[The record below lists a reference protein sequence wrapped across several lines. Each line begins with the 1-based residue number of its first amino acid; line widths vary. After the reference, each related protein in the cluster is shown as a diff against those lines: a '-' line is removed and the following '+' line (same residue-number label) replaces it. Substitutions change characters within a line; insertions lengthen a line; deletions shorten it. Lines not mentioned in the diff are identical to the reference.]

1 MPEYVMSAAGD
12 DNAVGT
18 AAAPFRTIERG
29 IQKLSGPGD
38 VLVIRGGVYPER
50 MNLICKK
57 GDANAPIQ
65 IRGEAGGA
73 GVRDRPESTCPSN
86 RPTSGWPATA
96 SGARR
101 KRSTRTPTQR
111 STSPRESSRMVKTT
125 ASGTA
130 HSSTAPPTRG

>member
-65 IRGEAGGA
+65 IRGEAGEQVFATGPSRRVRA
-73 GVRDRPESTCPSN
+73 TGRLPGGRQQRVAPGERGRPGRPPRGVHLHE
-86 RPTSGWPATA
+86 GLPAW
-96 SGARR
+96 
-101 KRSTRTPTQR
+101 
-111 STSPRESSRMVKTT
+111 
-125 ASGTA
+125 
-130 HSSTAPPTRG
+130 